1 MMHKGV
7 DNLLILCIIK
17 FISRYKLYARI
28 LIKYAPPVLF
38 IHYIC
43 SIKMLAN
50 TFAKSLVRENN
61 NFNKNITITLQLCNK
76 NKPSLLINIT
86 RLFSLDDVTENESV
100 KSSKQIIFLVY
111 FLTNT

>member
-1 MMHKGV
+1 M
-7 DNLLILCIIK
+7 
-17 FISRYKLYARI
+17 
-28 LIKYAPPVLF
+28 
-38 IHYIC
+38 HYIC
-43 SIKMLAN
+43 SIIMLAN

-86 RLFSLDDVTENESV
+86 RLVSLDDVTENESV
-100 KSSKQIIFLVY
+100 KPSKQIIFLVY